1 MSPEQIP
8 FRISAGLK
16 DIIGKE
22 LITDDSIAIFELV
35 KNSYDAGAKNVQII
49 FEDAKSANPEDSKII
64 IADNGEGMSKYDLY
78 TKWLFVGFSEKKLE
92 KDLKKKPEEKS
103 ASYRDKIKR
112 KRIYAG
118 AKGIGRFSSDR
129 LGRHLKLYSKKRNE
143 KEFNTLDV
151 DWKLFED
158 VQSSEFQ
165 TIMTYYNTSSK
176 IPGHVYAEDLAQ
188 GTVLEISNLH
198 EKWDRDKLLR
208 LKRYIQRL
216 INPSH
221 DQENLDFEIEII
233 ADEFKERDEGK
244 KDYERVNG
252 TVQNFVFEK
261 LGIKTTHIAC
271 EIKDGTIT
279 TRILDKGELVVEFEE
294 DNKYGLLQ
302 KINANLFYL
311 NPEAKRAF
319 TSLMGVEPVRYGSVF
334 LYRNGFRVYSYG
346 DEGNDWLGLERRKG
360 QGYARFLSTREVMG
374 RIEIAGQQ
382 NDFKE
387 LSSRSEGLVKS
398 PAYYQLTDFF
408 IGAIL
413 RPLERYVVEGLK
425 WDAGRTELKETEK
438 NSADAVLKIIG
449 KKEFRNIH
457 FGKNLL
463 QVLNEKRTR
472 QIPELITNFEY
483 LKKYAK
489 SKEERRYVD
498 EQFKQIRGITKTL
511 AKERNKYKQKYEAKA
526 VESLFLDKALSSDTD
541 KIINLVHSIKIS
553 SEAIENQIYEIS
565 KAIKI
570 GKKIKDI
577 EKYFDEISIENQ
589 KVHMVSKIITSAN
602 FGFLSDTIET
612 DLVQYIRQYLEIGF
626 DKESV
631 LLGVQVINGRIEF
644 RTEFNPVDVA
654 VVFDNFMSNSS
665 KAGADMVTILFEKK
679 GEGLRILIG
688 DNGDGVPKDAQELIF
703 GRGFS
708 SRRSGSGLGLHYVKT
723 MLESSGDSVKFLG
736 NDVPNMGK
744 GACFEVL
751 TR

>member
-16 DIIGKE
+16 DTIGKE

-49 FEDAKSANPEDSKII
+49 FKDAKFANPEDSKII

-103 ASYRDKIKR
+103 AGYRDKIKR

-118 AKGIGRFSSDR
+118 AKGIGRFSLDR

-165 TIMTYYNTSSK
+165 TIMTHYSTSPK

-188 GTVLEISNLH
+188 GTILEISNLH

-216 INPSH
+216 INPSP

-233 ADEFKERDEGK
+233 ADEFKERDESK

-374 RIEIAGQQ
+374 RIEITGQQ

-408 IGAIL
+408 IG
-413 RPLERYVVEGLK
+413 GDLK
-425 WDAGRTELKETEK
+425 TT
-438 NSADAVLKIIG
+438 
-449 KKEFRNIH
+449 
-457 FGKNLL
+457 
-463 QVLNEKRTR
+463 
-472 QIPELITNFEY
+472 
-483 LKKYAK
+483 
-489 SKEERRYVD
+489 
-498 EQFKQIRGITKTL
+498 
-511 AKERNKYKQKYEAKA
+511 
-526 VESLFLDKALSSDTD
+526 
-541 KIINLVHSIKIS
+541 
-553 SEAIENQIYEIS
+553 
-565 KAIKI
+565 
-570 GKKIKDI
+570 
-577 EKYFDEISIENQ
+577 
-589 KVHMVSKIITSAN
+589 
-602 FGFLSDTIET
+602 
-612 DLVQYIRQYLEIGF
+612 
-626 DKESV
+626 
-631 LLGVQVINGRIEF
+631 
-644 RTEFNPVDVA
+644 
-654 VVFDNFMSNSS
+654 
-665 KAGADMVTILFEKK
+665 
-679 GEGLRILIG
+679 
-688 DNGDGVPKDAQELIF
+688 
-703 GRGFS
+703 
-708 SRRSGSGLGLHYVKT
+708 
-723 MLESSGDSVKFLG
+723 
-736 NDVPNMGK
+736 
-744 GACFEVL
+744 
-751 TR
+751 